1 MSSQWDEDSDAD
13 ILELANKPPRG
24 TQLTQIESHAETETC
39 GNDESGTG
47 ARTHEDLDKLQMD
60 LMTARG
66 ESGMLRDRLMMLQ
79 QEKDRERERL
89 LGREQELQGRHLQE
103 LQKLQE
109 ELQRLEDE
117 KQFLVLEKRQ
127 LVKGHIAAGLPAQD
141 IQDDS
146 TEVSAKRRKTE
157 DSLVQTYVTLNHT
170 RVVTGDSSLFLDHMV
185 LFKLHGSD
193 MTVLDMLDHIS
204 LESPASCS
212 MLVIPSGEP
221 LGKPIHMMLLRLKS
235 MHPLDKMIDIVL
247 ENLAMLIKKIMQG
260 KDCRFAVPFL
270 VAYMHQALSFRPSA
284 VHVHALKDL
293 FQFSSDLAIKF
304 QPLLKSPLH
313 ASPLELGVEPNIFQY
328 ELLDTLSLFY
338 CFDVMELCV
347 KYLLQCSPESQKSF
361 FDEIIWKNITK
372 VMQLSLTI
380 SYKSILNVVFSMVE
394 ILRALSELI
403 TPEELSTVQWWDSAI
418 SKLFQLWNRQ
428 VSNANLHDND
438 NLHVLPKHNFPGLN
452 RCLGDSTNVHL
463 IEELIDT
470 KAVQAIPEVIYRD
483 FPPFSRECKIRIEGW
498 GLQLHKA
505 TVNILQQLL
514 LRYGKQL
521 AHAELLHQTA
531 KFLCREQELLL
542 VVRLTADSHNS
553 DMRITLAEE
562 LIRLLYHAWQE
573 HEEPSKAITEVQN
586 ELIACLWRVVFGHM
600 SNRDPQTQPE
610 LDALLLDSF
619 HGLSLKEQHDLYDDV
634 FDQPAAQAFLAREL
648 AAENVLRCETQFSGC
663 HAYTCREMAKSVLES
678 IISLEDTDSLFL
690 AMVSE

>member
-1 MSSQWDEDSDAD
+1 MSSQWDEDSDDD
-13 ILELANKPPRG
+13 ILELANKPPRA
-24 TQLTQIESHAETETC
+24 TQLTQAESYIEGQKCSNGEAGAE
-39 GNDESGTG
+39 
-47 ARTHEDLDKLQMD
+47 ARAHGEMDKLQME

-89 LGREQELQGRHLQE
+89 LGREQELHDRHMQE
-103 LQKLQE
+103 MQKLQE

-127 LVKGHIAAGLPAQD
+127 LVKGQVAAGLPLQD
-141 IQDDS
+141 REET
-146 TEVSAKRRKTE
+146 TEASAKRRKTE
-157 DSLVQTYVTLNHT
+157 DSLVRTYVTLNHA

-204 LESPASCS
+204 LESAASCS
-212 MLVIPSGEP
+212 SLSVASGEP
-221 LGKPIHMMLLRLKS
+221 LGKPIHMMLLRLKNT
-235 MHPLDKMIDIVL
+235 HPLDKMIDIVL

-284 VHVHALKDL
+284 VHVNALKDL

-304 QPLLKSPLH
+304 QSLLKSPLH
-313 ASPLELGVEPNIFQY
+313 ASPLDLGVEPNIFQY

-347 KYLLQCSPESQKSF
+347 KYLLQCSAASQKSF
-361 FDEIIWKNITK
+361 FDEVIWKNITK
-372 VMQLSLTI
+372 TMQLSLTI
-380 SYKSILNVVFSMVE
+380 SYKLVLNVVFSMVE
-394 ILRALSELI
+394 ILRALSELN

-418 SKLFQLWNRQ
+418 SKFFQLWNRQ
-428 VSNANLHDND
+428 VSNANLLDNY
-438 NLHVLPKHNFPGLN
+438 NLHILPKHNFPGLN

-470 KAVQAIPEVIYRD
+470 MAVQSIPEVIYRD
-483 FPPFSRECKIRIEGW
+483 FPPFSRECKVRIEGW
-498 GLQLHKA
+498 GLQLQLT
-505 TVNILQQLL
+505 TVNVLQQLL
-514 LRYGKQL
+514 LRYGKPL
-521 AHAELLHQTA
+521 AHPELLNQTA

-542 VVRLTADSHNS
+542 VVRLTADSHNT
-553 DMRITLAEE
+553 DMRMALAEE

-619 HGLSLKEQHDLYDDV
+619 HGLSLQEQQDLYDDV
-634 FDQPAAQAFLAREL
+634 FDQPGAQAFLAREL

-678 IISLEDTDSLFL
+678 IISLEDTDALFL